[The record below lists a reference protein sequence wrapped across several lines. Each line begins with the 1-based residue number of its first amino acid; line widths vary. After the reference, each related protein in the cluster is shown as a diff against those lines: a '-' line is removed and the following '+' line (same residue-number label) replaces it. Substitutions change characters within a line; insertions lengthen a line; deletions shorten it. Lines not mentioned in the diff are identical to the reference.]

1 MTSKNCDGFSLLK
14 ISLFILNE
22 FTNSLA
28 FWKKPQKG
36 LMKKNFSIKDMLKE
50 FQSLYIGMIMDLK
63 DHDGATFTVLR
74 LKKNCIQDVLK
85 KPLTNQRGILR

>member
-1 MTSKNCDGFSLLK
+1 
-14 ISLFILNE
+14 
-22 FTNSLA
+22 
-28 FWKKPQKG
+28 
-36 LMKKNFSIKDMLKE
+36 MKKSFSIKDMLKE

-85 KPLTNQRGILR
+85 NPLTNQRGILR